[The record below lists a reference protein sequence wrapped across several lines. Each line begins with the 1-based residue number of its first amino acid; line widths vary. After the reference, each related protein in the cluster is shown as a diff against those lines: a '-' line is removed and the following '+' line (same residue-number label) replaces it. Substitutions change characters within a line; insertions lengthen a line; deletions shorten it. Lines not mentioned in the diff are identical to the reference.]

1 MIIFI
6 ILLLVA
12 VIATLIVYNIHIQ
25 KKIESFKNLNARVNN
40 LSVLQDFM
48 KLAGEEDSVEN
59 KLKRMNDIVI
69 DKYDIKYSTIVVFD
83 GAEYVIK
90 ASNVDS
96 KHYETLVNLHN
107 EEIFQDSVATATPK
121 YVTIENE
128 NEKLPYQKAEM
139 GRAKSAMFFPLYI
152 DNIYIGYWIMESGQ
166 MHAFDKTDT
175 TIIEVVKDNIISILR
190 TVAYQ
195 DTIENIDRIDQFTEL
210 HSAEYLYGKA
220 KKVMDQY
227 VTSAVCMFRITNI
240 EKINEQF
247 SRQMGN
253 EIITEVAKIV
263 RQRMTKEYI
272 FVRYMG
278 PKFVIVFSG
287 VEEVAVEQFLTD
299 LKNEIEELALVEGDV
314 DENEVDEDDIENSA
328 SPMVNMVVSTYYKG
342 TGIEQLTKKLEE
354 YVDYVRKLPDDKMI
368 ECNKEISKNATET
381 PCFFI

>member
-1 MIIFI
+1 MIILI

-12 VIATLIVYNIHIQ
+12 VIVTLIVYNIHIQ
-25 KKIESFKNLNARVNN
+25 QKIESFKNLNARVNN

-59 KLKRMNDIVI
+59 KLKRMNEIVI

-90 ASNVDS
+90 ASNVEK
-96 KHYETLVNLHN
+96 KHHETLVNLHN

-139 GRAKSAMFFPLYI
+139 ARAKSAMFFPLYI
-152 DNIYIGYWIMESGQ
+152 ENIYIGYWIMESGQ

-175 TIIEVVKDNIISILR
+175 TVIEVVKDNIISVLQ

-195 DTIENIDRIDQFTEL
+195 DTIENIDRIDNFTEL

-220 KKVMDQY
+220 KKVMDKY
-227 VTSAVCMFRITNI
+227 PTSAVCMFRITNI
-240 EKINEQF
+240 EKINENF

-253 EIITEVAKIV
+253 DIITEVAKIV
-263 RQRMTKEYI
+263 RTRMSKEYI

-287 VEEVAVEQFLTD
+287 VEEIAVEQFLKD
-299 LKNEIEELALVEGDV
+299 LKDEIEELAIVPENVEI
-314 DENEVDEDDIENSA
+314 DESEEEVIEDGATPLMNF
-328 SPMVNMVVSTYYKG
+328 VVSTYYKG

-354 YVDYVRKLPDDKMI
+354 YIDSAPK
-368 ECNKEISKNATET
+368 TENQIN
-381 PCFFI
+381 FI

>member
-1 MIIFI
+1 MIILI

-12 VIATLIVYNIHIQ
+12 VIVTLIVYNIHIQ
-25 KKIESFKNLNARVNN
+25 QKIQSFKNLNARVNN

-69 DKYDIKYSTIVVFD
+69 DKYDIKYSTIVVFN

-90 ASNVDS
+90 ASNVEA
-96 KHYETLVNLHN
+96 KHHDTLVNLHN

-166 MHAFDKTDT
+166 MHAFDSTDT
-175 TIIEVVKDNIISILR
+175 TIIEVVKDNIISVLK

-195 DTIENIDRIDQFTEL
+195 DTIENIDRIDTFTEL

-220 KKVMDQY
+220 KKIMDKY
-227 VTSAVCMFRITNI
+227 ATSAVCMFRITNI

-247 SRQMGN
+247 NRQMGN
-253 EIITEVAKIV
+253 VIIKEVGKIV
-263 RQRMTKEYI
+263 RAAMSKEYI

-278 PKFVIVFSG
+278 PRFVIVFSG
-287 VEEVAVEQFLTD
+287 VEEVAVEQFLKD
-299 LKNEIEELALVEGDV
+299 LKEEIESLAILAE
-314 DENEVDEDDIENSA
+314 ETSEDDEESYENAA
-328 SPMVNMVVSTYYKG
+328 SPLINFVVSTYYKG
-342 TGIEQLTKKLEE
+342 TGIEQLTKRLEE
-354 YVDYVRKLPDDKMI
+354 YI
-368 ECNKEISKNATET
+368 ESAPKTESKIN
-381 PCFFI
+381 FI